1 MQAVVETKK
10 DGTVAIALDGEAARA
25 VIASIVFASRFHE
38 GIAPLAGM
46 LQAGLS
52 KKKAQEAGKSLC
64 H

>member
-1 MQAVVETKK
+1 MQAVVETKQ

-25 VIASIVFASRFHE
+25 MIASIVFASHFHE
-38 GIAPLAGM
+38 GIVPLAGI

-52 KKKAQEAGKSLC
+52 EKETQEAPRSRC